1 MKRQRSMRFAIAA
14 YQRPDRGSIRNDR
27 MLTSAVARTTIS
39 PHLKNMVCI
48 LAVTL
53 GCLIASEV
61 RSAPKPIPLAEGQ
74 RTTLHVGE
82 LAVLHIPSD
91 SRYSHSGTDGAW
103 RDVLARVRRSR
114 RDVMFRAVRPGSGVI
129 IISPD
134 VPDGAC
140 ISCATLHYFIDVVS
154 QE

>member
-1 MKRQRSMRFAIAA
+1 
-14 YQRPDRGSIRNDR
+14 

-39 PHLKNMVCI
+39 RNMKKMVWL

-53 GCLIASEV
+53 GCLIPSEV
-61 RSAPKPIPLAEGQ
+61 RSAPKPLTLALEQ

-82 LAVLHIPSD
+82 LARLTIPSD

-103 RDVLARVRRSR
+103 RNVLARVRRSKR
-114 RDVMFRAVRPGSGVI
+114 EVVFRAVRPGSGVI

-134 VPDGAC
+134 VANGEC
-140 ISCATLHYFIDVVS
+140 ISCATLHYFIEVVS
-154 QE
+154 QK